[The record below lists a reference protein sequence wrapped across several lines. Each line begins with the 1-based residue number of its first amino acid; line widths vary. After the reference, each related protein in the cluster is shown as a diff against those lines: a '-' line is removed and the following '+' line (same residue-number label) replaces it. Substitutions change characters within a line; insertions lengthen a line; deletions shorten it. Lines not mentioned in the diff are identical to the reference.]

1 MAEPVIARS
10 IAELSQLMAAQDE
23 ALEILRAEIELHK
36 QRLFDSVRPV
46 FERQAAVIEKHFA
59 AAGGTVTKLEAMF
72 SMLGALHEW
81 VESDPQRFEEWTQA
95 LAGALDHADK
105 ALELLPAGSER
116 QSLKRTRAK
125 LAALLAKGVAHDR
138 RHKPRERPLEL
149 PKPSC
154 HVALIGLNS
163 HAPPLRERA
172 LASIT
177 GGAA

>member
-10 IAELSQLMAAQDE
+10 TAELSDE
-23 ALEILRAEIELHK
+23 VERLCEGLR
-36 QRLFDSVRPV
+36 QT
-46 FERQAAVIEKHFA
+46 FEKQAAVIEKLHESFA
-59 AAGGTVTKLEAMF
+59 PAVSKLEAMA

-81 VESDPQRFEEWTQA
+81 VGSDPQRFEEWTQA
-95 LAGALDHADK
+95 LAVAIDHADK
-105 ALELLPAGSER
+105 ALELVPAGSER
-116 QSLKRTRAK
+116 QRLKRTRAK
-125 LAALLAKGVAHDR
+125 LAALLAKGVAHER